1 MIIKNIE
8 RDKYTSVSHE
18 ELNKRGVE
26 FSRYKER
33 WDKLAK
39 SIQTVN
45 KDVES
50 VYKYQEGL
58 NNFFRKNNVEGYIF
72 QPDCA
77 STVLRLLH
85 MIFGDKDKNEWIEH
99 FCFELNFG
107 KKWEP
112 GIIRDDNGLDITLQ
126 TPEDLYDL
134 LQQSK

>member
-1 MIIKNIE
+1 MN
-8 RDKYTSVSHE
+8 
-18 ELNKRGVE
+18 LNKEDFV
-26 FSRYKER
+26 K
-33 WDKLAK
+33 A
-39 SIQTVN
+39 I

-72 QPDCA
+72 QPDCTV
-77 STVLRLLH
+77 TVLRLLH
-85 MIFGDKDKNEWIEH
+85 MIFIENDKDAWIEY

-112 GIIRDDNGLDITLQ
+112 GIIRDENGLDIKLQ

-134 LQQSK
+134 LQQSN

>member
-1 MIIKNIE
+1 MNL
-8 RDKYTSVSHE
+8 S
-18 ELNKRGVE
+18 
-26 FSRYKER
+26 KE
-33 WDKLAK
+33 DFVKA
-39 SIQTVN
+39 I

-85 MIFGDKDKNEWIEH
+85 MILGERDKDEWIEY

-112 GIIRDDNGLDITLQ
+112 GLIRDDNGLDIVLQ

-134 LQQSK
+134 LQHNK